1 MTVSMHY
8 MDNVVQ
14 DTTHAWPREVAKLTA
29 WRLQVRM
36 VVGSCGADDRTHEH
50 GGQEAHMERPSPQR
64 DEPVFDAKKTKIVGD
79 QGNQGNDAKDAY
91 GGRRLSSI
99 SQTRS

>member
-29 WRLQVRM
+29 WRFQVRM

-50 GGQEAHMERPSPQR
+50 GGQEANMERPSPKR

-79 QGNQGNDAKDAY
+79 QGNQGNDAKDACR
-91 GGRRLSSI
+91 GRRLSSI
-99 SQTRS
+99 S